1 VNSIRWQTLV
11 SGEHTASTGLT
22 FGVAEIM
29 PGGRLRLHHHEPA
42 ETYYIVVGVGVVE
55 IDEVR
60 HEVGAGTAVFI
71 PGNARHRIMNTGT
84 AVLQFI
90 YTFPAESFADV
101 VYHFDEEIIT

>member
-71 PGNARHRIMNTGT
+71 PGNAHHRIMNTGT
-84 AVLQFI
+84 AGLQFI
-90 YTFPAESFADV
+90 YTFPADSFADV